1 MNCLEGGRRKVTI
14 SFPSV
19 ASRRSCQTTAEQL
32 SWRQWEKPGSN
43 SDRQR
48 VGAGEPPRR
57 TSRLGSWRQGCRCG
71 RHTGWASPGVLTTK
85 PRESFAQ
92 PGVVT
97 SPAQTQGAE
106 PSNFP
111 ESRCPTRG
119 GGLFLQKRVSPSPFL
134 PDVHFCSNSVNDHQF

>member
-1 MNCLEGGRRKVTI
+1 MWLAGEAAKQPRSSSHGGSGKSLEAIVTD
-14 SFPSV
+14 SMW
-19 ASRRSCQTTAEQL
+19 EQ
-32 SWRQWEKPGSN
+32 GSL
-43 SDRQR
+43 
-48 VGAGEPPRR
+48 GAGEPPRR
-57 TSRLGSWRQGCRCG
+57 TSRVGSWRQGCRCG